1 MFGRVD
7 RYILRLVLKPM
18 IVVISVALMLLLLD
32 NLLRLFDFTMTKGQP
47 AWVVTTMLAAL
58 LPEYLGLAIPIGVL
72 VGFALT
78 IRRLAIEHELEAMF
92 NAGLSHFR
100 VLRTPILLATGLML
114 ATFLTIG
121 FIQPKA
127 EYTLQNLLYRVRTG
141 QFGMSIKSGEFL
153 HLTDSVT
160 MRVQEVDKT
169 RQLLKS
175 VFLKVRQADKS
186 NLALTALSG
195 QLYRGGDGSHH
206 TVILHLED
214 GVAIH
219 TTPEAATPDVVRFS
233 NYDYPIHLPD
243 PPSFRK
249 RGNRN
254 NELTIGELWS
264 LGHDQGADA
273 DARRVA
279 RGHFHRRLIQSA
291 LVLALPFLALAM
303 GIPPNRTTSV
313 VGLVMGLASYIVMLK
328 SLDFV
333 VASSLPHLPEI
344 LWGMFAGY
352 AAFCFGMYRATV
364 RGGHPFNSAAGFV
377 AVYWSR
383 LLEKLGAAQAVH
395 YRRHAPDHRPLG

>member
-18 IVVISVALMLLLLD
+18 ITVISIALMLLLLD

-72 VGFALT
+72 VGLALT
-78 IRRLAIEHELEAMF
+78 IRRLAIEHELEALF

-100 VLRTPILLATGLML
+100 VLRTPMLLAGVLTL

-127 EYTLQNLLYRVRTG
+127 EYTLQNLLYQVRTG
-141 QFGMSIKSGEFL
+141 QFGMSIKSGEYL
-153 HLTDSVT
+153 HLTDNVT
-160 MRVQEVDKT
+160 LRVQEVDKT
-169 RQLLKS
+169 KRLMKS
-175 VFLKVRQADKS
+175 VFLKVREADKS
-186 NLALTALSG
+186 ELALTALSG
-195 QLYRGGDGSHH
+195 QLYRGGDHSNH

-219 TTPEAATPDVVRFS
+219 KTPEAVTPDVVRFRD
-233 NYDYPIHLPD
+233 YDFPIHLPD

-249 RGNRN
+249 RGDRN
-254 NELTIGELWS
+254 NELTLNELWS
-264 LGHDQGADA
+264 LGHDKTADEA
-273 DARRVA
+273 TRKVA
-279 RGHFHRRLIQSA
+279 RGHFHRRLIHIA

-313 VGLVMGLASYIVMLK
+313 AGLVMGLASYIIVLK

-333 VASSLPHLPEI
+333 VSSSLPHVPEI
-344 LWGMFAGY
+344 LWAMFAGY
-352 AAFCFGMYRATV
+352 SAFCFAMYRATV
-364 RGGHPFNSAAGFV
+364 RGGHPFNSAAGFI
-377 AVYWSR
+377 ASRWSILR
-383 LLEKLGAAQAVH
+383 GKLGALQSVH

>member
-1 MFGRVD
+1 MFGRID

-47 AWVVTTMLAAL
+47 IWVVSTMLAAL

-78 IRRLAIEHELEAMF
+78 IRRLAIEQELEAMF

-100 VLRTPILLATGLML
+100 VLRTPILLAGLLML
-114 ATFLTIG
+114 ATFVTIG

-160 MRVQEVDKT
+160 LRVHDVDKN
-169 RQLLKS
+169 RQLMRS

-186 NLALTALSG
+186 SLAVTARSG
-195 QLYRGGDGSHH
+195 RLYRGGDANNH

-219 TTPEAATPDVVRFS
+219 KTPEAATPDVVQFTD
-233 NYDYPIHLPD
+233 YDYPIHLAD

-249 RGNRN
+249 RGDRN
-254 NELTIGELWS
+254 NELTLGELWS
-264 LGHDQGADA
+264 LGHNKSVDA
-273 DARRVA
+273 DSRKT
-279 RGHFHRRLIQSA
+279 IQTYSFA
-291 LVLALPFLALAM
+291 DLVR
-303 GIPPNRTTSV
+303 ISQDYTR
-313 VGLVMGLASYIVMLK
+313 
-328 SLDFV
+328 
-333 VASSLPHLPEI
+333 
-344 LWGMFAGY
+344 
-352 AAFCFGMYRATV
+352 
-364 RGGHPFNSAAGFV
+364 
-377 AVYWSR
+377 
-383 LLEKLGAAQAVH
+383 KL
-395 YRRHAPDHRPLG
+395 RKEW